1 MSSMTHELETVAWV
15 NDAAGMARMIPVT
28 VSYELEGY
36 KPLGLWIYDK
46 DGTDRTM
53 DMTQDEYDILYLK
66 VCDNAADNI
75 RAALEVAKEW
85 GR

>member
-46 DGTDRTM
+46 DGTDRTL
-53 DMTQDEYDILYLK
+53 DMTQDEYDILYQK
-66 VCDNAADNI
+66 ACDDAADNI
-75 RAALEVAKEW
+75 RGAAEAVAE
-85 GR
+85 GER